1 MYIFSISTCQ
11 GALQNSKH
19 ELWRCDR
26 NWLKVALSQKI
37 LENFYIANINIPYL
51 SWAENLNFLP
61 KTVNNLFNFPV
72 QDSDLEYVGN
82 VKILQYLPT

>member
-37 LENFYIANINIPYL
+37 LENIYIANINIPYRYP
-51 SWAENLNFLP
+51 E
-61 KTVNNLFNFPV
+61 
-72 QDSDLEYVGN
+72 Q
-82 VKILQYLPT
+82 KI